1 MNETKPHLSRIDLM
15 LNAFSLDD
23 EEKEQEKWGRRTP
36 TSIQK
41 SRKRPPSRQG
51 LFPTHLNSSSFMPPT
66 VPRSMTP
73 RKRHPAEKRML
84 KRTNSSASS
93 RSRTKKAVW
102 VSRPRSRHRPP
113 GESLFL
119 RLPPKKGRKGG
130 ISEDRTSS
138 KTRIIWGDAQ
148 DELENQKMTRRRLKL
163 SKRKKKKKKKKKK
176 KDDSDSNNEDDDSEK
191 GEGKKSD
198 EGLRSLRPK
207 SRNLKSR
214 GGVTSKI
221 RRLGRRSVVSRRKHK
236 SGKIQLLLLTDSDDS
251 DGDSAEEDDDDIIV
265 NRRLSHHSTTV
276 LNDDHDVQNSKSTS
290 SENVEDYEHG
300 LETSSLDHGF
310 LALFANRHESKI
322 SNNVMGK

>member
-1 MNETKPHLSRIDLM
+1 
-15 LNAFSLDD
+15 
-23 EEKEQEKWGRRTP
+23 
-36 TSIQK
+36 
-41 SRKRPPSRQG
+41 
-51 LFPTHLNSSSFMPPT
+51 
-66 VPRSMTP
+66 
-73 RKRHPAEKRML
+73 ML

-138 KTRIIWGDAQ
+138 KTTIIWGDAQ

-176 KDDSDSNNEDDDSEK
+176 KDDSDSNNEDEDNEK

-236 SGKIQLLLLTDSDDS
+236 SGKIQLLLLTDSDSD
-251 DGDSAEEDDDDIIV
+251 DGDSDNDAVGD
-265 NRRLSHHSTTV
+265 RRVSHHSTTAV
-276 LNDDHDVQNSKSTS
+276 LNDDHDVQNPKST

-310 LALFANRHESKI
+310 LALFANRHESSK
-322 SNNVMGK
+322 VVGK